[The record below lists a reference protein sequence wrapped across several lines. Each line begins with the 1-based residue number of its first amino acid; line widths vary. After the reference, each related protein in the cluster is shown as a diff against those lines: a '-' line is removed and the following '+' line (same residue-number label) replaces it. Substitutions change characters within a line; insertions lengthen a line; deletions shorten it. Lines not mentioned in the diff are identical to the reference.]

1 MSKKDKYDVSNTV
14 SAFDTSCDMRV
25 RMLKS
30 RDGVRIHT
38 AIYFP
43 EDFDGTPLPVL
54 LIRTPY
60 CSGDRLLLPDKRV
73 AEQNIIYIVQSCRGT
88 GFSEGIFDPA
98 DKDVEKNDVED
109 LFLWLDKQSWFSG
122 RCAMFGG
129 SYTGW
134 VQWCAARTE
143 WDGLVAISPKVAPI
157 YACIGGMLK
166 GGGIRHELVINWV
179 LNLYHRRKFGFS
191 NMPNYEEMGVLTH
204 LPLSDCDC
212 AAGYACAEPFKHLI
226 SNIDTPWKLLNLHK
240 EYFPKLK
247 VPALVS
253 GGWFDPFK
261 DETIESFLLM
271 KSSAAT
277 EKARKFTR
285 LYMGPWEHAGL
296 VNPDLF
302 GAENNQDELMAIE
315 ERFLHGLMFE
325 PDSDPI
331 PDIPVVRYFMIG
343 ENRWRDADS
352 WPPAGVKSEKYFL
365 HSNGRA
371 NTLYGDGTLDKI
383 IPANEKCDS
392 YISDPVD
399 PALSCGGKCLP
410 LGCYDRSEDEKRSDT
425 LVYTTKTMD
434 GPMTLAGKVEFHFYA
449 SASTADTDF
458 CAVLTMVTP
467 EGKSLFL
474 SVGEVRARFRNK
486 LDKAEFLV
494 PDEIYEY
501 TIDLSHIAVKLE
513 KGHALRLEVCG
524 HYFPLFGRNPNTG
537 NVLKDD
543 TELRAS
549 KHCIYHDAEHPSY
562 LLLPVMDE
570 SVEKI

>member
-1 MSKKDKYDVSNTV
+1 MSKKDQYDVSTTA
-14 SAFDTSCDMRV
+14 SAFDTSCDLRV

-43 EDFDGTPLPVL
+43 ADFDGTPLPVL

-88 GFSEGIFDPA
+88 GFSEGNFDPA
-98 DKDVEKNDVED
+98 DRDVEKNDVED
-109 LFLWLDKQSWFSG
+109 LFFWLDKQPWFNG

-134 VQWCAARTE
+134 VQWCAARTN
-143 WDGLVAISPKVAPI
+143 WKGLVAISPKVAPI
-157 YACIGGMLK
+157 YACFSGALK

-179 LNLYHRRKFGFS
+179 LNLYHRKKFGFN
-191 NMPNYEEMGVLTH
+191 NMPDYEKMGVLEH

-226 SNIDTPWKLLNLHK
+226 SNIDTPWKVLNFHK
-240 EYFPKLK
+240 EYFPELK
-247 VPALVS
+247 VPALIS

-261 DETIESFLLM
+261 DETIESYLLM
-271 KSSAAT
+271 KECAAT

-285 LYMGPWEHAGL
+285 LYIGPWEHAGL
-296 VNPDLF
+296 VNPDIF
-302 GAENNQDELMAIE
+302 GADATQDELVDIE
-315 ERFLHGLMFE
+315 ERFLYGLMHD

-331 PDIPVVRYFMIG
+331 ADIPTVRYFMIG
-343 ENRWRDADS
+343 ENRWHDADS
-352 WPPAGVKSEKYFL
+352 WPPAGVHYEKYYL
-365 HSNGRA
+365 HSKGGA
-371 NTLYGDGTLDKI
+371 NTLYGDGVLNEN
-383 IPANEKCDS
+383 IPGAEKFDS
-392 YISDPVD
+392 YISDPAN
-399 PALSCGGKCLP
+399 PAVSCGGKCQA
-410 LGCYDRSEDEKRSDT
+410 LGCYDRIEDEKRADT
-425 LVYTTKTMD
+425 LVYTTK
-434 GPMTLAGKVEFHFYA
+434 PMEKALTLAGKVEFKFYA

-467 EGKSLFL
+467 DGGSLFL

-486 LDKAEFLV
+486 KEASELLI

-513 KGHALRLEVCG
+513 KGYALRLEVCG
-524 HYFPLFGRNPNTG
+524 QYFPLFGRNPNTG
-537 NVLKDD
+537 NPLKDD
-543 TELRAS
+543 TELRS
-549 KHCIYHDAEHPSY
+549 SRHSIFHDAEHPSH
-562 LLLPVMDE
+562 LVLPVMG
-570 SVEKI
+570 K

>member
-1 MSKKDKYDVSNTV
+1 MTNTI

-25 RMLKS
+25 RMIKC
-30 RDGVRIHT
+30 RDGVRLHT

-43 EDFDGTPLPVL
+43 EDFDGTPLPAL

-73 AEQNIIYIVQSCRGT
+73 AEQKIIYIVQSCRGT
-88 GFSEGIFDPA
+88 GFSEGNFDPTGL
-98 DKDVEKNDVED
+98 DTEKNDVED
-109 LFLWLDKQSWFSG
+109 LFLWLDKQSWFNG

-134 VQWCAARTE
+134 VQWCAARTG
-143 WDGLVAISPKVAPI
+143 WDGLVAISPKVAPL
-157 YACIGGMLK
+157 YACLGGTLK

-191 NMPNYEEMGVLTH
+191 NLPDYEKMGVLTH

-212 AAGYACAEPFKHLI
+212 AAGYAYAEPFHNII
-226 SNIDTPWKLLNLHK
+226 SNMETPGKLLDFHK
-240 EYFPKLK
+240 GYFPELK

-253 GGWFDPFK
+253 GGWFDPFR

-277 EKARKFTR
+277 EKARKLTR
-285 LYMGPWEHAGL
+285 LYIGPWEHAGL

-302 GAENNQDELMAIE
+302 GAENNQDELIAIE
-315 ERFLHGLMFE
+315 ERFLHGLM
-325 PDSDPI
+325 SDPDTDPV
-331 PDIPVVRYFMIG
+331 PDIPVVRYFMVG
-343 ENRWRDADS
+343 ENRWRDADT
-352 WPPAGVKSEKYFL
+352 WPPAGVQSKNYYL
-365 HSNGRA
+365 HSNGKA
-371 NTLYGDGTLDKI
+371 NTLDGDGVLSEDA
-383 IPANEKCDS
+383 PGNEKFDT
-392 YISDPVD
+392 YISDPAN

-410 LGCYDRSEDEKRSDT
+410 LGCYDRSEDEKRTDT
-425 LVYTTKTMD
+425 LVYTTKPVD
-434 GPMTLAGKVEFHFYA
+434 KALTLAGKVEFHFHA
-449 SASTADTDF
+449 SASTPDTDF

-474 SVGEVRARFRNK
+474 SVGEIRARFRNSR
-486 LDKAEFLV
+486 DQAELLV
-494 PDEIYEY
+494 PGEIYEY

-513 KGHALRLEVCG
+513 PGYALRLEVCG

-537 NVLKDD
+537 KELKDD
-543 TELRAS
+543 TELIS
-549 KHCIYHDAEHPSY
+549 STHCIYHDAAHPS
-562 LLLPVMDE
+562 LLVLPVMAE
-570 SVEKI
+570 